1 MTLWL
6 IVTAPVWLPLAAF
19 IGIHTADAWIG
30 GRAWKGDCTNEQTA
44 AELNRA
50 TARAIV
56 ADMQTASDLY
66 ALAEAG
72 LRIDMQNVFYHREP
86 DAIKVS
92 PAPAKRINY
101 TTWCVVILLVVLWA
115 MAAIWILA
123 GGTPHA

>member
-1 MTLWL
+1 MTPAQ
-6 IVTAPVWLPLAAF
+6 APWIRRCPD
-19 IGIHTADAWIG
+19 AD
-30 GRAWKGDCTNEQTA
+30 GDCTNEQTA

-50 TARAIV
+50 TARAII

-72 LRIDMQNVFYHREP
+72 LRIDMQNVFYHRDP
-86 DAIKVS
+86 DAIKVN
-92 PAPAKRINY
+92 PAPAKRLNY